1 MKIVRTTKTSA
12 PVLTLSMQTVSSS
25 SAPQYRKNDPSSAN
39 KIPAELAHPAIPETV
54 VRGGKPKAEATHG
67 LNEKTGSSFEN
78 AAAARVDESRKFM
91 ERHLHEPLKVPRLAS
106 QAGVSTSQFFK
117 LFKENTGSAPVVY
130 FTRLKLKYACNW
142 LTTTHWSVKEI
153 AVKLGYVDPLYF
165 SRVFRTVMG
174 TGPKAYR
181 GSKMS
186 GN

>member
-1 MKIVRTTKTSA
+1 
-12 PVLTLSMQTVSSS
+12 MQLVYSG
-25 SAPQYRKNDPSSAN
+25 PGPRYRKNDSSSAK
-39 KIPAELAHPAIPETV
+39 KILAELANLAIPESAAPC
-54 VRGGKPKAEATHG
+54 GKPKAGAADG
-67 LNEKTGSSFEN
+67 MNGKTGPSFEN
-78 AAAARVDESRKFM
+78 TSAMRVDESRKFM

-117 LFKENTGSAPVVY
+117 LFKENTGSAPVAY
-130 FTRLKLKYACNW
+130 FTRLKLKYACHW
-142 LTTTHWSVKEI
+142 LATTNWSVKEI

-165 SRVFRTVMG
+165 SRVFRAVMG